1 MKNEAEAR
9 AGAAAA
15 VTRAETGDRESEAAR
30 RKVILCENG
39 SVRYEKRE
47 LKQKLQLY
55 PDHDID
61 NAQHAIEMINIFQG
75 GKRI

>member
-15 VTRAETGDRESEAAR
+15 VTRAETGDRESEATR

-39 SVRYEKRE
+39 SVRYVKRE
-47 LKQKLQLY
+47 VKQMLQLY
-55 PDHDID
+55 PDYDID
-61 NAQHAIEMINIFQG
+61 NAQHAVEMINIVQS
-75 GKRI
+75 GKGI